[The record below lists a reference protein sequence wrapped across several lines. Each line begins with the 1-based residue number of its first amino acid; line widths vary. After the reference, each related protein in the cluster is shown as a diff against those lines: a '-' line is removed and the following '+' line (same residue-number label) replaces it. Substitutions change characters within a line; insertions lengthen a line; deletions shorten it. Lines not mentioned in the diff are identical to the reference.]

1 MGKLFGCLGTSSSKK
16 KELARFEERLE
27 QIESELAEQAERTTL
42 DADQN
47 GKITEAE
54 YQAEIERLR
63 QELSDTKIKLDECQT
78 LVDYLGGEGIPRT
91 IDVSS
96 ETIRKYVDE
105 KIVADGETNFGWFP
119 DSIEA
124 KTWTV
129 LFKEMLVAA
138 GGMKMDIAG
147 HTLEVNI
154 THDWFQINQIDDV
167 TLDGKIPL
175 MYIIVHVSIFM

>member
-1 MGKLFGCLGTSSSKK
+1 MGKLFGCFGASSSKK

-27 QIESELAEQAERTTL
+27 QVESELAERVTL

-78 LVDYLGGEGIPRT
+78 LADYLGGEGVPRT

-96 ETIRKYVDE
+96 EAIRKYVDQ
-105 KIVADGETNFGWFP
+105 KIVADGQTNFGWFP

-124 KTWTV
+124 KTWTI

-138 GGMKMDIAG
+138 GGMKMEIAG
-147 HTLEVNI
+147 HTLAVNI
-154 THDWFQINQIDDV
+154 THD
-167 TLDGKIPL
+167 
-175 MYIIVHVSIFM
+175 